1 MNLKMMI
8 AHHARQRVQRQE
20 SGAIE
25 SAQIFAWI
33 AVTVAAIVLL
43 GGMLEVLG
51 VDLINWVR
59 AQIGI

>member
-1 MNLKMMI
+1 MDLMTMGAN
-8 AHHARQRVQRQE
+8 HALRCLRRDE
-20 SGAIE
+20 AGAIE

-33 AVTVAAIVLL
+33 AVTVAAIVLM

-59 AQIGI
+59 DQIGI

>member
-1 MNLKMMI
+1 MKSMWTGAEVVLSRMQ
-8 AHHARQRVQRQE
+8 HDE

-59 AQIGI
+59 GEIGI